1 MIRSRGDDDNR
12 DEVFGHGSSHVG
24 GHGITRQ
31 TVARRE
37 ERPMTDHP
45 ELGGSDGE
53 VVLAV
58 HVQPG
63 AGRTEVVGRH
73 GDALKLRVAAP
84 PTGGRANTAVVDLVA
99 KEFNLKSADVDVV
112 SGASSRDKR
121 LKLKGI
127 DRKAAERIVDR
138 LLDSPKLPTRR

>member
-1 MIRSRGDDDNR
+1 
-12 DEVFGHGSSHVG
+12 
-24 GHGITRQ
+24 
-31 TVARRE
+31 
-37 ERPMTDHP
+37 MTDHP
-45 ELGGSDGE
+45 ELGGSEGE

-99 KEFNLKSADVDVV
+99 KEFNLKAADVDVV

-127 DRKAAERIVDR
+127 DRKAAERVVDR